1 MLCLSPFFFL
11 MIRRPPRSTLFPYT
25 TLFRSSAAHGQ
36 FEPIVF
42 LDRFA
47 FGLAASAVVWLT
59 GGLEA
64 AIVLHAVNN
73 VVVFLL
79 AGSLGE
85 GVATE
90 SVPAGTGVLVV
101 LVDLL
106 AMAAYVALVARHRR
120 RLRPEVRSA
129 AFELRPPS
137 PRGVPWPPP
146 VIGYG
151 RSEERRV

>member
-64 AIVLHAVNN
+64 AIVLHTVNN
-73 VVVFLL
+73 VVVF
-79 AGSLGE
+79 
-85 GVATE
+85 
-90 SVPAGTGVLVV
+90 
-101 LVDLL
+101 VD
-106 AMAAYVALVARHRR
+106 RKST
-120 RLRPEVRSA
+120 RLNSSHANISYAVFCLKKKNIRTRT
-129 AFELRPPS
+129 LD
-137 PRGVPWPPP
+137 
-146 VIGYG
+146 VIP
-151 RSEERRV
+151 